1 MILFGHQLN
10 NLKNVNK
17 ANYYYIIVNVGLSAV
32 SFLRSF
38 VFMRYLDL
46 KELGIISLVQTIFM
60 FIGLLQMGLLNGG
73 YRIVSLGKQD
83 EMEKTNN
90 TIYSYIA
97 LLLPIGVVFCLLSS
111 FFNWIKDLTLIL
123 LLISVV
129 FGIFTLL
136 NNWCQN
142 MLIGEQKL
150 KEVNLANIV
159 SNLLSV
165 TMLPLAFVYGFWGAM
180 SVIAIQP
187 LVYVGMAI
195 IRNRELRPTYFFLDR
210 KYIKYILSFGFIPF
224 LGGIFSIMYLQIERW
239 SIDGIL
245 GVEALGSFYLVFL
258 YVSLFQLVPNSLN
271 AIFFPKGVKSYA
283 EKRYDDFKRI
293 IKYYYLSIAGYGVLI
308 SMVTVLLLEPVV
320 ALLFPNHLP
329 GIPFVYIV
337 LPGLIMMSL
346 YLPIGLI
353 LNSSVILKPM
363 LIADSTNLVFNVVVI
378 IVLMGLG
385 AFSLQSVAVLRTA
398 SGLYMLVAYII
409 IYMII
414 KKNLYR

>member
-1 MILFGHQLN
+1 
-10 NLKNVNK
+10 
-17 ANYYYIIVNVGLSAV
+17 
-32 SFLRSF
+32 
-38 VFMRYLDL
+38 
-46 KELGIISLVQTIFM
+46 
-60 FIGLLQMGLLNGG
+60 
-73 YRIVSLGKQD
+73 
-83 EMEKTNN
+83 
-90 TIYSYIA
+90 
-97 LLLPIGVVFCLLSS
+97 
-111 FFNWIKDLTLIL
+111 
-123 LLISVV
+123 
-129 FGIFTLL
+129 
-136 NNWCQN
+136 
-142 MLIGEQKL
+142 
-150 KEVNLANIV
+150 
-159 SNLLSV
+159 
-165 TMLPLAFVYGFWGAM
+165 
-180 SVIAIQP
+180 
-187 LVYVGMAI
+187 
-195 IRNRELRPTYFFLDR
+195 
-210 KYIKYILSFGFIPF
+210 
-224 LGGIFSIMYLQIERW
+224 MYLQIERW